1 MADFLR
7 WAQDGRTA
15 REPAAAGS
23 SAAPEPTPLAAATVQ
38 AAVDSPPRSLI
49 FGRVTQGGDSP
60 LAGATVTLT
69 DLAGKQLD
77 RDSADAGGHY
87 RLNPPTGGSYLVI
100 CAVAAHQPTAAL
112 VAVARVPVRHDVTFS
127 DAGASLSG
135 TVSVSESGQLLA
147 GAVVTLIDIH
157 GDVVGA
163 ASTDPVG
170 RFSFVELAQG
180 HYTLTVA
187 VASLQLVTRGVEI
200 PAEGHVRVD
209 VEVATRVQLTGV
221 VRTAT
226 AGVPVPE
233 ALTTLIAADGQVVGS
248 VITDAAGGFVF
259 DDLAAGVY
267 TLVATGYPPVATE
280 VNLRMGAPTETVI
293 TLSPPTLEPPSA
305 AMTGNGAAD
314 DNTGREDNEDVH

>member
-1 MADFLR
+1 M
-7 WAQDGRTA
+7 
-15 REPAAAGS
+15 
-23 SAAPEPTPLAAATVQ
+23 AATVP
-38 AAVDSPPRSLI
+38 ATVVSPSRLLI
-49 FGRVTQGGDSP
+49 FGRVTQGGDDP
-60 LAGATVTLT
+60 LAGATLTLT

-77 RDSADAGGHY
+77 RDSADSGGHY
-87 RLNPPTGGSYLVI
+87 RLNPPIGGSYLVI
-100 CAVAAHQPTAAL
+100 CASAAHQPTAAL

-127 DAGASLSG
+127 ETGASLAG
-135 TVSVSESGQLLA
+135 TVCVTESGQPLA
-147 GAVVTLIDIH
+147 DAVVTLIDSH

-163 ASTDPVG
+163 AGTDPVG

-187 VASLQLVTRGVEI
+187 AASLQLVTRGVEI

-209 VEVATRVQLTGV
+209 VEVASRVQLTGV

-233 ALTTLIAADGQVVGS
+233 ALATLIAADGQVVGS
-248 VITDAAGGFVF
+248 VITDTEGGFVF

-267 TLVATGYPPVATE
+267 TLVATGYPPVAAE

-293 TLSPPTLEPPSA
+293 TLWPPTLEPPSA
-305 AMTGNGAAD
+305 AMIGNGAVG
-314 DNTGREDNEDVH
+314 DNTGQQDDEDGN